1 MGVNQYNLFVHIVII
16 LTHYTPFAFLYPLK
30 KLENLKVFMGYR
42 KATSGCNGLNSLDH
56 AKYFF
61 AVVLLWQKLPLLS
74 H

>member
-16 LTHYTPFAFLYPLK
+16 LTHYTPFAFLYPYL
-30 KLENLKVFMGYR
+30 VFMGYR
-42 KATSGCNGLNSLDH
+42 KATPGCNGLNSLDH